1 MEVTLLDNEVI
12 RLSNESGDEW
22 LPINDDQINEKY
34 LKGEVRIIT
43 EQARYPLATIKG
55 MIDSKKYNLNPEFQ
69 RRHRWTDGQK
79 SRLIESFIMNVP
91 IPPIF
96 LYEVKYSNY
105 EVMDGLQRL
114 STIYDFYDDKFVLKD
129 LEYWKELEGRK
140 YSTLPEEVRL
150 GIDRRYLSSIILL
163 KETAKSKEEEMRLKQ
178 IVFERIN
185 SGGTKLEYQ
194 ESRNALYPGAFN
206 DLCIRLARHE
216 VFCRIFQIPQ
226 PDEEELAGGR
236 PNPVLDD
243 NDMYCKMRDVE
254 TVMRD
259 RGVAHM
265 GIGHGK
271 GEDKVNDAVKAAIE
285 SPLLETTVAGAKA
298 ILLNITGGFDL
309 GMNDINDAASQ
320 IQEVADKDVFT
331 IFGAA
336 VREDMQDEMS
346 ITIIATGFENEPSQ
360 YADVNK
366 TMDRALDG
374 GEELPGEE
382 TGQDDETEESP
393 GQTIVDLDLEDDRKT
408 LGDMATA
415 REDSWRKT
423 LDDLKND
430 TPSKSNFDIPSFLK

>member
-1 MEVTLLDNEVI
+1 MEVTILDNEVI
-12 RLSNESGDEW
+12 RLSNESGDERV
-22 LPINDDQINEKY
+22 PINDDQINEKY

-43 EQARYPLATIKG
+43 EQARYPLDTIKG

-254 TVMRD
+254 TVMRFFAMRHIEQFTGRQKDFFD
-259 RGVAHM
+259 RFTEAANQLPDEVLQQYEVLFDRTIRLAYDLFAEGSFGVWKQGDDEVWAFSPRPNVFLYDPLMVVLSQMLEHEDVLREKRDTIKDGMM
-265 GIGHGK
+265 GLFIDYPILRDGRQTSK
-271 GEDKVNDAVKAAIE
+271 SAIE
-285 SPLLETTVAGAKA
+285 SR
-298 ILLNITGGFDL
+298 
-309 GMNDINDAASQ
+309 MDIIKS
-320 IQEVADKDVFT
+320 
-331 IFGAA
+331 
-336 VREDMQDEMS
+336 
-346 ITIIATGFENEPSQ
+346 
-360 YADVNK
+360 Y
-366 TMDRALDG
+366 L
-374 GEELPGEE
+374 
-382 TGQDDETEESP
+382 
-393 GQTIVDLDLEDDRKT
+393 
-408 LGDMATA
+408 A
-415 REDSWRKT
+415 R
-423 LDDLKND
+423 
-430 TPSKSNFDIPSFLK
+430 FL

>member
-1 MEVTLLDNEVI
+1 MDITFFDNETI
-12 RLSNESGDEW
+12 QLSNERGAEQVRTNDEA
-22 LPINDDQINEKY
+22 INEKY

-43 EQARYPLATIKG
+43 EQARYPLDTIKG

-114 STIYDFYDDKFVLKD
+114 STIYDFYSDRFTLRE

-163 KETAKSKEEEMRLKQ
+163 KETAKSKDEEMQLKQ

-206 DLCIRLARHE
+206 DLCIRLARHKI
-216 VFCRIFQIPQ
+216 FCKIFQIPE
-226 PDEEELAGGR
+226 PDELEIAGTR
-236 PNPVLDD
+236 PNPKLED

-254 TVMRD
+254 TVMRFFAMRHVDKFTGRQKDFFD
-259 RGVAHM
+259 RFTEAANQLPAEVLQQYEALFDKTISLAYELFGDGAF
-265 GIGHGK
+265 GIYK
-271 GEDKVNDAVKAAIE
+271 QGEDEVWSFFSRPNVYLYDPIMVVLSQLLEFEDALRDRKDAINDGRMGLFIENNILRDGRQTSKTAIE
-285 SPLLETTVAGAKA
+285 SRMELIK
-298 ILLNITGGFDL
+298 GFL
-309 GMNDINDAASQ
+309 
-320 IQEVADKDVFT
+320 T
-331 IFGAA
+331 
-336 VREDMQDEMS
+336 
-346 ITIIATGFENEPSQ
+346 
-360 YADVNK
+360 
-366 TMDRALDG
+366 
-374 GEELPGEE
+374 
-382 TGQDDETEESP
+382 
-393 GQTIVDLDLEDDRKT
+393 
-408 LGDMATA
+408 
-415 REDSWRKT
+415 
-423 LDDLKND
+423 
-430 TPSKSNFDIPSFLK
+430 SFL

>member
-1 MEVTLLDNEVI
+1 MLQFEKTE
-12 RLSNESGDEW
+12 ES
-22 LPINDDQINEKY
+22 KA
-34 LKGEVRIIT
+34 KIIVVGVGGGGCN
-43 EQARYPLATIKG
+43 AVNR
-55 MIDSKKYNLNPEFQ
+55 MIDANAKNVNFLAVNTDSQALTTCRAENKLQIGEKLTKGLGAGGNPEI
-69 RRHRWTDGQK
+69 GQK
-79 SRLIESFIMNVP
+79 SAEESMEDIARNIQGAEMVFVTAGMGGGTGTGAAP
-91 IPPIF
+91 IIAK
-96 LYEVKYSNY
+96 VA
-105 EVMDGLQRL
+105 
-114 STIYDFYDDKFVLKD
+114 KD
-129 LEYWKELEGRK
+129 MGILTVGVVTKPFTFEGRK
-140 YSTLPEEVRL
+140 RGEHAEL
-150 GIDRRYLSSIILL
+150 GIKFLKKFVDSIVIVPNDKLL
-163 KETAKSKEEEMRLKQ
+163 QISDNNTSFLDAFKMADEVLRQGVQGITDLIGEEGM
-178 IVFERIN
+178 IN
-185 SGGTKLEYQ
+185 
-194 ESRNALYPGAFN
+194 
-206 DLCIRLARHE
+206 
-216 VFCRIFQIPQ
+216 
-226 PDEEELAGGR
+226 
-236 PNPVLDD
+236 LDFA
-243 NDMYCKMRDVE
+243 DVE